1 MNMKNV
7 MLESVYTIF
16 FDKKNLGRSKSSLL
30 EELEEVKDLIGDKL
44 TTEGYDKILDLI
56 NTME

>member
-1 MNMKNV
+1 MNMRNG

-30 EELEEVKDLIGDKL
+30 EELEEVKDLLGDKL
-44 TTEGYDKILDLI
+44 TTEGYDKILALI

>member
-1 MNMKNV
+1 MNMRNG

-30 EELEEVKDLIGDKL
+30 EELEEVKDLLGDKL
-44 TTEGYDKILDLI
+44 TTEDYNKILALI

>member
-1 MNMKNV
+1 

-30 EELEEVKDLIGDKL
+30 EELEEVKDLLGDKL
-44 TTEGYDKILDLI
+44 TTEDYNKILALI